1 MDGVVAMVVDGEVVT
16 TPLVMVAVTVDGVV
30 LGIPIVL
37 AEQLAGVEIA
47 VMVAGV
53 EVAVKVGV
61 VMLMEVV
68 VPPVGAGPGV
78 AAVAAVVATMMIL
91 AGVVVLVV
99 EVAGLAQ
106 PRIRR
111 NPRLRK
117 LEVGGPVVAVVAVA
131 LAVAGESLLT

>member
-47 VMVAGV
+47 VMAAGV
-53 EVAVKVGV
+53 KVAVKVGV

-68 VPPVGAGPGV
+68 VPPVGAGPG
-78 AAVAAVVATMMIL
+78 VAAVVATMMIL